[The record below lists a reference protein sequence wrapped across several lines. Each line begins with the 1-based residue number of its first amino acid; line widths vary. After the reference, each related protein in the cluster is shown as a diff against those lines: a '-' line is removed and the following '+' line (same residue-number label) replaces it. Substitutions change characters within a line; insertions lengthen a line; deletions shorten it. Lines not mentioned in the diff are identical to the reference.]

1 MITKR
6 LLLVAGLVFLTGCG
20 VDDDQL
26 SVFKATV
33 TDHTFV
39 VEARGELLPSESI
52 NVLMPNTVNMPF
64 NLVWLIPEYSEVT
77 VGEVIARFDDTELR
91 HMRGSSVVQIINQ
104 QRLFDNHA
112 RMSSAARNRIDHEQ
126 VRVGGEIDIAE
137 TYVEVDPRLFSR
149 NEIID
154 AIGQLDYLGVQSD
167 FYVWQE
173 DTHEQRTTAESSKL
187 VAQRGASESTLER
200 TDKALSVME
209 LTSPADGTFVYART
223 RWGEK
228 LTRGHIIFPGGT
240 VGLLPLKGK
249 LKAKLFVPE
258 VDAIGL
264 APDQVVKIR
273 VDSAVEQEYD
283 ATVTNISSVASAPD
297 KDDPRRYFTVE
308 AKLTQVDESVM
319 FVGSS
324 VTARILTG
332 DLDSAI
338 LVPQQAVFFE
348 EDRAFVY
355 VVEGS
360 KPVQRIVEV
369 GRRSPTLVEITNG
382 IQEGD
387 SISLGDPLTAD
398 S

>member
-228 LTRGHIIFPGGT
+228 LTRGHIIYPGGT

-273 VDSAVEQEYD
+273 VDSAVEQEY
-283 ATVTNISSVASAPD
+283 
-297 KDDPRRYFTVE
+297 
-308 AKLTQVDESVM
+308 
-319 FVGSS
+319 
-324 VTARILTG
+324 
-332 DLDSAI
+332 
-338 LVPQQAVFFE
+338 
-348 EDRAFVY
+348 
-355 VVEGS
+355 
-360 KPVQRIVEV
+360 
-369 GRRSPTLVEITNG
+369 
-382 IQEGD
+382 
-387 SISLGDPLTAD
+387 
-398 S
+398 